1 MSAERNPKM
10 QYFCKDCDFI
20 GSLHSLF
27 EIQTKKCKKCKG
39 ELVEL
44 CHLQV

>member
-1 MSAERNPKM
+1 MTAKT

-20 GSLHSLF
+20 GAINLPVSYG
-27 EIQTKKCKKCKG
+27 CPKCKG

-44 CHLQV
+44 CHLHFK